1 MTSKQL
7 IRLLKQNG
15 WIETHQRGSHIK
27 FSKGGKS
34 VSVPCHT
41 RDMATGTV
49 EAILKQA
56 GLK

>member
-1 MTSKQL
+1 MTSKEL

-15 WIETHQRGSHIK
+15 WSETHRRGSHIK

-34 VSVPCHT
+34 VSVPYHN
-41 RDMATGTV
+41 RDMAIGTV
-49 EAILKQA
+49 ERILKQA